1 MRIRE
6 FGESD
11 LLVTCFTLEK
21 GLLKGIA
28 KGGRRSRKRFVNCL
42 DRFSLVNLEY
52 EPKGNR
58 ELCFLHSCK
67 LVNGFSGLRRDFT
80 TLSLASYMIE
90 LTEILFPSGVRE
102 KEAFELLRSSFFDLD
117 EGGNLDEVRV
127 MFEGKAMALGGY
139 RINLSRCMRCGR
151 KYNGEGRAVFLDT
164 QGGLACLKCEQETAV
179 TPGLGPETVACLKT
193 IQSSEKQ
200 GQGSPTINGRTIREL
215 KPVLKRHVEYRL
227 GRRLK
232 TSEYLD

>member
-1 MRIRE
+1 MGARE
-6 FGESD
+6 LGESD
-11 LLVTCFTLEK
+11 LLVKCFTREK

-58 ELCFLHSCK
+58 DLCFLHSCK

-90 LTEILFPSGVRE
+90 LMEVLFPPGVRE
-102 KEAFELLRSSFFDLD
+102 KEAFELLKFSFFALDGGRDL
-117 EGGNLDEVRV
+117 GEVRV
-127 MFEGKAMALGGY
+127 VFEGRAMALGGY
-139 RINLSRCMRCGR
+139 KINLSRCMRCGR
-151 KYNGEGRAVFLDT
+151 KYNGDGRAVFLDA
-164 QGGLACLKCEQETAV
+164 QGGIACLKCGQETAL
-179 TPGLGPETVACLKT
+179 TPGLGPETVACLEA
-193 IQSSEKQ
+193 IQSLRRQS
-200 GQGSPTINGRTIREL
+200 GRKLNLGEVMIREL
-215 KPVLKRHVEYRL
+215 KPVLKRHVEYHL